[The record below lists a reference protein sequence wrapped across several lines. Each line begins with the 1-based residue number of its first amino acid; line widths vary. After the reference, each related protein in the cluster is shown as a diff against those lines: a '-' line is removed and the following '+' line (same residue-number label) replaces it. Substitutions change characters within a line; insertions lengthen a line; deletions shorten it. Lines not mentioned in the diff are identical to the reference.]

1 MTGTNDPDFGKAQPV
16 RLGRVAGGKTFD
28 SLLEP
33 KFMAHLK
40 LSDYKKVVFF
50 TGAGMS
56 AESGVPTYRGKGGTW
71 TEYNYE
77 EYACQA
83 AFEANPEKVWD
94 FHNKRRAAVKACEPH
109 EGHRLIADWESKF
122 ESLTVVTQ
130 NIDGMH
136 QRAGSSKVHELHGS
150 LWRVVCQAT
159 GRVQKIQDVPF
170 ADPRSEYG
178 YWRPDIVW
186 FGDTLDPVVIY
197 QALDAISDCDLLVSI
212 GTSGVVFPAAQFP
225 LQAKEAGAYLVEI
238 NPDVTTLSEAY
249 DLCLRGQA
257 SNVLSELF

>member
-1 MTGTNDPDFGKAQPV
+1 MPH
-16 RLGRVAGGKTFD
+16 LD
-28 SLLEP
+28 SSS
-33 KFMAHLK
+33 FR
-40 LSDYKKVVFF
+40 KVVFF

-83 AFEANPEKVWD
+83 AFERDPQKVWE
-94 FHNKRRAAVKACEPH
+94 FHNMRRAAVKACQPH
-109 EGHRLIADWESKF
+109 TGHDLIVESEERF
-122 ESLTVVTQ
+122 ENLTVVTQ

-136 QRAGSSKVHELHGS
+136 QRAGSKTVHELHGS
-150 LWRVVCQAT
+150 LWRVVCQST
-159 GRVQKIQDVPF
+159 GRVKENHDVPF
-170 ADPRSEYG
+170 SDPRSEYG

-197 QALDAISDCDLLVSI
+197 SAIEAITECDLLVSI

-225 LQAKEAGAYLVEI
+225 LQAREAGAKLVEI
-238 NPDVTTLSEAY
+238 NPEETPLSDQY
-249 DLCLRGQA
+249 DLCLRGPA
-257 SNVLSELF
+257 SQVLADLF